1 MAEMPRYRK
10 IGVGVSPMPTVSTVG
25 LQQASRT
32 SQSLAQAMDR
42 IAGFAFKQAA
52 QQAEVEG
59 REYGALNAPTPQQL
73 KDALARGEDA
83 EKLVPGDKSTIF
95 GRAAR
100 QYGLDQI
107 TSNMEM
113 QGRKSINEYQVAY
126 EAGDI
131 SLDQLEVGLEIVL
144 KQQSDLLRQIS
155 PLASQKYS
163 ATMGVV
169 SNSAF
174 LAAAKKEAAA
184 NKIDMEILYRND
196 MDVIIGQV
204 ESVIRA
210 GDTGSKEEGNFVDVA
225 QKLFILEQGLVEK
238 AQQIDDAE
246 FYQTKYKEFKEA
258 ITQAKINIVMDV
270 AKQNPGQALLQVRK
284 GKGFA
289 DPEAQKVYAEMTND
303 EKRELQKSI
312 EAAYREE
319 LSLESA
325 IATKKGRER
334 EELSAKISAEITSQM
349 LDGNIEDAL
358 LRLEDLRKV
367 DPDKYEVKAQVLA
380 TDPGI
385 NDPDAIVTLRRL
397 SLINKLTEADIDNV
411 YTQGKMDNATYKE
424 FMSDLENQRNQKY
437 NKAVDFL
444 RSNRGLPDR
453 TIINFSATQRKAD
466 QEVAAIKSDL
476 IEAIDSGDQLALDNP
491 LQWVKGAIQTLED
504 EQGDA
509 ANVAARQAA
518 ESTLNELRALT
529 KQSDMDAAAAIRYLQ
544 DEDRRWFKN
553 KAKTTAALANLEIL
567 RQIQESQ

>member
-10 IGVGVSPMPTVSTVG
+10 IGVGVSQMPTVSTVG

-52 QQAEVEG
+52 QQAEIEG
-59 REYGALNAPTPQQL
+59 REYGALNAPTPQQI
-73 KDALARGEDA
+73 KDAMARGEDV
-83 EKLVPGDKSTIF
+83 EQLVPGDKSTIF

-100 QYGLDQI
+100 QYGLDKI
-107 TSNMEM
+107 TTQMEV
-113 QGRKSINEYQVAY
+113 QGRKSVTEYQAAY

-131 SLDQLEVGLEIVL
+131 SLDQLEVGLETVVSQHSTLL
-144 KQQSDLLRQIS
+144 KQIS
-155 PLASQKYS
+155 PIAAQKYS

-174 LAAAKKEAAA
+174 LSAAKQEAARNRA
-184 NKIDMEILYRND
+184 DQEILSRNN
-196 MDVIIGQV
+196 MDVIIGQT
-204 ESVIRA
+204 ETIIRG
-210 GDTGSKEEGNFVDVA
+210 GDTLDPESGTLITVSD
-225 QKLFILEQGLVEK
+225 KLRILEQGLVAA
-238 AQQIDDAE
+238 AQDIDDPE
-246 FYQTKYKEFKEA
+246 FYQTKYKEFQEA

-270 AKQNPGQALLQVRK
+270 AKQNPGQALLKVRK
-284 GKGFA
+284 GKGFD
-289 DPEAQKVYAEMTND
+289 DPEAQEVYANMTND

-312 EAAYREE
+312 EAAYRDE

-325 IATKKGRER
+325 EETRKER
-334 EELSAKISAEITSQM
+334 QRKEDSAKISAEITSLM
-349 LDGNIEDAL
+349 LDGDRAGANAK
-358 LRLEDLRKV
+358 LEELRKV
-367 DPDKYEVKAQVLA
+367 DPDTYETKAKVLA
-380 TDPGI
+380 TEPGI
-385 NDPDAIVTLRRL
+385 NDPSAIVTLRRL

-453 TIINFSATQRKAD
+453 TIINFSATQRRAD

-491 LQWVKGAIQTLED
+491 LQWIKDAIKTLED

-509 ANVAARQAA
+509 ANVATRQAA

-553 KAKTTAALANLEIL
+553 KAKTAAALANLEVL

>member
-10 IGVGVSPMPTVSTVG
+10 IGVGVSQMPTVSTVG

-52 QQAEVEG
+52 QQAEIEG
-59 REYGALNAPTPQQL
+59 REYGALNAPTPQQI
-73 KDALARGEDA
+73 KDAMARGEDV
-83 EKLVPGDKSTIF
+83 EQLVPGDKSTIF

-100 QYGLDQI
+100 QYGLDKI
-107 TSNMEM
+107 TTQMEM
-113 QGRKSINEYQVAY
+113 QGRKSVTEYQAAY
-126 EAGDI
+126 ESGDI
-131 SLDQLEVGLEIVL
+131 SLDQLELGLETVVSQHSTLL
-144 KQQSDLLRQIS
+144 KQIS
-155 PLASQKYS
+155 PIAAQKYS

-174 LAAAKKEAAA
+174 LAAAKKEAARNRA
-184 NKIDMEILYRND
+184 DQEILSRNS
-196 MDVIIGQV
+196 MDTIIGQT
-204 ESVIRA
+204 ETIIRG
-210 GDTGSKEEGNFVDVA
+210 GDTLDAESGTLITVQD
-225 QKLFILEQGLVEK
+225 KLRILEQGLVAA
-238 AQQIDDAE
+238 AQDIDDPE
-246 FYQTKYKEFKEA
+246 FYQTKYKEFQEA
-258 ITQAKINIVMDV
+258 IKQAKINIVMDV

-284 GKGFA
+284 GKGFD
-289 DPEAQKVYAEMTND
+289 DPEAQEVYANMTND

-312 EAAYREE
+312 EAAYRDE

-325 IATKKGRER
+325 EETRKER
-334 EELSAKISAEITSQM
+334 QRKEDSAKISAEITSLM
-349 LDGNIEDAL
+349 LDGDRSGATAK
-358 LRLEDLRKV
+358 LEELRKV
-367 DPDKYEVKAQVLA
+367 DPDAYEAKAKVLA
-380 TDPGI
+380 TEPGI

-397 SLINKLTEADIDNV
+397 SLINKLTEQDIDNV

-466 QEVAAIKSDL
+466 QEVAQIKSDL

-491 LQWVKGAIQTLED
+491 LQWIKNAIKTLED

-509 ANVAARQAA
+509 ANVATRQAA
-518 ESTLNELRALT
+518 EGVLSELRALT
-529 KQSDMDAAAAIRYLQ
+529 RNPDMDAAAAIRYLQ
-544 DEDRRWFKN
+544 DENREWYTN
-553 KAKTTAALANLEIL
+553 QQKTAAALANLEVL

>member
-73 KDALARGEDA
+73 KDALAEGVDV

-100 QYGLDQI
+100 QYGLDKI
-107 TSNMEM
+107 TTQMEV
-113 QGRKSINEYQVAY
+113 QGRKSVTEYQAAY

-131 SLDQLEVGLEIVL
+131 SLDQLEVGLETVVSQHSTLL
-144 KQQSDLLRQIS
+144 KQIS
-155 PLASQKYS
+155 PIAAQKYS

-174 LAAAKKEAAA
+174 LSAAKQEAARNRA
-184 NKIDMEILYRND
+184 DQEILSRNS
-196 MDVIIGQV
+196 MDTIIGQT
-204 ESVIRA
+204 ETIIRG
-210 GDTGSKEEGNFVDVA
+210 GDTLDPESGTLITVSD
-225 QKLFILEQGLVEK
+225 KLRILEQGLVAA
-238 AQQIDDAE
+238 AQDIDDPE
-246 FYQTKYKEFKEA
+246 FYQTKYKEFQEA

-270 AKQNPGQALLQVRK
+270 AKQNPGQALLKVRK
-284 GKGFA
+284 GKGFD
-289 DPEAQKVYAEMTND
+289 DPEAQEVYANMTND
-303 EKRELQKSI
+303 EKRELEKSI
-312 EAAYREE
+312 EAAYRDE

-325 IATKKGRER
+325 EETRKER
-334 EELSAKISAEITSQM
+334 QRKEDSAKISAEITSLM
-349 LDGNIEDAL
+349 LDGDRAGANAK
-358 LRLEDLRKV
+358 LEELRKV
-367 DPDKYEVKAQVLA
+367 DPDTYETKAKVLA
-380 TDPGI
+380 TEPGI
-385 NDPDAIVTLRRL
+385 NDPSAIVTLRRL

-453 TIINFSATQRKAD
+453 TIINFSATQRRAD

-491 LQWVKGAIQTLED
+491 LKWIKDAIKDLE
-504 EQGDA
+504 EAGGDA
-509 ANVAARQAA
+509 ANVAKREAA
-518 ESTLNELRALT
+518 QTTLAELRALT
-529 KQSDMDAAAAIRYLQ
+529 KNPEMDAAAAIRYLQ
-544 DEDRRWFKN
+544 DDNRKWFTN
-553 KAKTTAALANLEIL
+553 KALTAAALANLEVL